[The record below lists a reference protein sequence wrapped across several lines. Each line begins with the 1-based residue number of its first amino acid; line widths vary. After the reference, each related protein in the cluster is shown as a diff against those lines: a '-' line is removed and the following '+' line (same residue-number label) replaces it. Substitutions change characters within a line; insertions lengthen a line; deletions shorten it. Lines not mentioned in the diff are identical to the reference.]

1 MVYMQIRTKH
11 RDGLCHTKG
20 MNLLLRLMSSM
31 LWLSKKKNSII
42 LKVDV
47 RLGSSLNSVIR
58 VTNKNQGGMKG
69 VTGFVKAHL
78 LVNVAFK

>member
-1 MVYMQIRTKH
+1 MVYMQIHTKH

-20 MNLLLRLMSSM
+20 MNLLRLMSSM

-69 VTGFVKAHL
+69 ITGFVKTHL